1 MIRPGWL
8 AVALTVLVIAIAVT
22 CATRLAVALRRRR
35 GGELDADAV
44 HVLAGVAMAGMFL
57 SGLTTLP
64 GRAWEAVFAA
74 GAAWFAWRAVRV
86 RQLRPAAVPAGP
98 AARGAGADQAVW
110 VTARTAGT
118 GPAAADDASEGEP
131 GSWIPGGGADSGQ
144 HGTGRLCA
152 HPLPHLIDCLAM
164 VYALW
169 AVPAVIAGA
178 RAGGTMGSMGM
189 AGGARLPLLGLVLA
203 VCVCGYVVWL
213 GDRLQV
219 GPRIAGWCTIG
230 MGVAMG
236 VMLIDLL

>member
-22 CATRLAVALRRRR
+22 CATRLALALRRRR
-35 GGELDADAV
+35 GELDADAA
-44 HVLAGVAMAGMFL
+44 HVLTGVAMAGMIL
-57 SGLTTLP
+57 PGLTTLP

-86 RQLRPAAVPAGP
+86 RQPRAAPTPAPAGGGKI
-98 AARGAGADQAVW
+98 ADGDSTGRCRGAGY
-110 VTARTAGT
+110 
-118 GPAAADDASEGEP
+118 
-131 GSWIPGGGADSGQ
+131 
-144 HGTGRLCA
+144 LCA

-169 AVPAVIAGA
+169 AVPAVIAGS

-189 AGGARLPLLGLVLA
+189 AAGLRLPLLGLVLA
-203 VCVCGYVVWL
+203 ACVCGYVVWL
-213 GDRLQV
+213 GDRLQL
-219 GPRIAGWCTIG
+219 GPRIAACCTIG